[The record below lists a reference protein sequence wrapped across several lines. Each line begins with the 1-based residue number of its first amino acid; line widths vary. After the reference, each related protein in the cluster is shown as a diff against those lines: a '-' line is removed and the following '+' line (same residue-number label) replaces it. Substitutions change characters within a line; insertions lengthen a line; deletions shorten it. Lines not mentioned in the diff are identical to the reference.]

1 MKKRETRGKKKIGL
15 NLLWGI
21 LLVIGLLLVF
31 SDPIKN
37 WLVAMDSE
45 NLTIN
50 AMDATTIEKNQ
61 QKKASFEFE
70 EVQLLDLETVALARF
85 NSDQINVIGGISIP
99 SVNLN
104 LPIGKGTSEYTLA
117 LTAGTMKE
125 NQIMEERNYALA
137 GHHMKRSDLLFSPL
151 YKVELGDTIYLT
163 DLKSVYE
170 YEVIEQRTIEATK
183 VSVLDDIP
191 GETTL
196 TLITCDDDGVT
207 RLLTKAEF
215 INKVPVEKASA
226 EMTEAFD
233 LKINN

>member
-70 EVQLLDLETVALARF
+70 EVQLLDL
-85 NSDQINVIGGISIP
+85 
-99 SVNLN
+99 
-104 LPIGKGTSEYTLA
+104 
-117 LTAGTMKE
+117 
-125 NQIMEERNYALA
+125 
-137 GHHMKRSDLLFSPL
+137 
-151 YKVELGDTIYLT
+151 
-163 DLKSVYE
+163 
-170 YEVIEQRTIEATK
+170 
-183 VSVLDDIP
+183 
-191 GETTL
+191 
-196 TLITCDDDGVT
+196 
-207 RLLTKAEF
+207 
-215 INKVPVEKASA
+215 
-226 EMTEAFD
+226 
-233 LKINN
+233 